1 MLEFRKVTNGFN
13 FIFEKDLAAHES
25 VIVKMPPVSSNKRGI
40 NDVGWQASGDVSLY
54 GTLSSKPESASALWQ
69 EINERDD
76 VNKTVSAIKIVN
88 NGSECSVAVRVILC

>member
-40 NDVGWQASGDVSLY
+40 NDIGWQTNGNLKLY
-54 GTLSSKPESASALWQ
+54 GTLSRNPESVKALWQ

-88 NGSECSVAVRVILC
+88 GDSACNIAIRVIMC